1 MDSHYPL
8 SAKRL
13 YALMG
18 DRMIDFPPY
27 FIERLER
34 RLEAFETS
42 RTNEHRVMHLRVVPE
57 PAAVTPKEGSGCH
70 VDPVLSGPDGGFAN
84 ARVSN
89 LRGAEM
95 AEYLDARL
103 NMANYDET
111 TFVRSLL
118 LVSELHGMSHIAR
131 ECGHSSEVMRR
142 QLSGNRP
149 L

>member
-42 RTNEHRVMHLRVVPE
+42 RTNEHRVMHLRVVPD
-57 PAAVTPKEGSGCH
+57 AAADAPKEDSGCRREPQRTADVAVPIRTLQALASIFEVLHSVH
-70 VDPVLSGPDGGFAN
+70 VGRQQGQPDNGF
-84 ARVSN
+84 
-89 LRGAEM
+89 G
-95 AEYLDARL
+95 EYLVERL
-103 NMANYDET
+103 IITGREL
-111 TFVRSLL
+111 VRS
-118 LVSELHGMSHIAR
+118 SADAMW
-131 ECGHSSEVMRR
+131 
-142 QLSGNRP
+142 SGS
-149 L
+149 